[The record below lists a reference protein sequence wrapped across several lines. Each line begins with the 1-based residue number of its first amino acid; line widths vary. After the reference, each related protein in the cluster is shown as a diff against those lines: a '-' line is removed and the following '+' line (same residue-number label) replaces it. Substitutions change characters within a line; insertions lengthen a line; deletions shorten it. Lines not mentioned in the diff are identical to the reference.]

1 MKQNRWTEL
10 WQRHKSYFIN
20 VLRFLGFFLLISFWI
35 PLVFWIFWHY
45 VACIL
50 LISASYLC
58 KKEGKQGLVTGITV
72 LVCIVAVAGFFL
84 VYQTLGHVYSR
95 ENWNFHRYVTGHA
108 ALPIF
113 LLPCIA
119 AGIAVWNP
127 KQ

>member
-1 MKQNRWTEL
+1 MEQNDRLTL

-20 VLRFLGFFLLISFWI
+20 VLGFLGFFLLISFWI
-35 PLVFWIFWHY
+35 PLVFWIFGHY

-72 LVCIVAVAGFFL
+72 LVCIVAIAGFFL

-95 ENWNFHRYVTGHA
+95 EHWSFYRYVTRHA
-108 ALPIF
+108 ALPI
-113 LLPCIA
+113 LVLHYGA
-119 AGIAVWNP
+119 SGIVVWKP